1 MSRHHPATFCTTLLP
16 FRPYPSPISPADF
29 RISDEPT
36 PRSDPDLPMGTEVVI
51 FPLLDRMGTD
61 GITRP
66 KVDLPTWYEHWQ
78 PLPTPLANDHTK
90 TAARCIG
97 PHAVDDR
104 CYRFF
109 FFAKMSFQLSL

>member
-1 MSRHHPATFCTTLLP
+1 MN
-16 FRPYPSPISPADF
+16 
-29 RISDEPT
+29 
-36 PRSDPDLPMGTEVVI
+36 PRCGANLILPMGTEVVI
-51 FPLLDRMGTD
+51 FPLLDGMGTD

-66 KVDLPTWYEHWQ
+66 RWTCL
-78 PLPTPLANDHTK
+78 LGMSIGSLSPTPPANDHTK

-109 FFAKMSFQLSL
+109 FFPKMSFQLSL